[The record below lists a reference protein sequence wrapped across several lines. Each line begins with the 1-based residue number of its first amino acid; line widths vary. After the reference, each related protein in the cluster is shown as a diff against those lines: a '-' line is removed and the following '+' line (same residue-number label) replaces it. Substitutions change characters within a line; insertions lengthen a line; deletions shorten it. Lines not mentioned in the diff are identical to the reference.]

1 MPTPLRGVYLIT
13 PDLCDTAVL
22 LSRTAN
28 ALSAGV
34 AVLQYRNK
42 RADAVLQRA
51 QAEVLLGLCRFH
63 GVPLIVND
71 DVELAAHL
79 GAEGV
84 HLGGDDGSLHAARV
98 ALGPNALVGASCYAS
113 LDRAQQARAEGAS
126 YIAFGTFAASP
137 TKPHAARAQP
147 SLLARA
153 QALQIPVVAIGG
165 ITAALAPAL
174 VAAGADL
181 LAVISAVY
189 DAPDPAEAVR
199 ALREAFPE
207 FQGDIP

>member
-42 RADAVLQRA
+42 RADAALQNA
-51 QAEVLLGLCRFH
+51 QAEALLGLCRDH
-63 GVPLIVND
+63 DVPLVIND
-71 DVELAAHL
+71 EVELAGRL

-84 HLGGDDGSLHAARV
+84 HLGGDDGSLREARR
-98 ALGPNALVGASCYAS
+98 ALGPNALIGASCYSS
-113 LDRAQQARAEGAS
+113 LDRAQQARSEGAS
-126 YIAFGTFAASP
+126 YIAFGTFASSP
-137 TKPHAARAQP
+137 TKPQAARAQP
-147 SLLARA
+147 SLLTRARA
-153 QALQIPVVAIGG
+153 LQMPVVAIGG
-165 ITAALAPAL
+165 ITAALAPSL

-181 LAVISAVY
+181 LAVITAVY
-189 DAPDPAEAVR
+189 SAPDPAAAVR
-199 ALREAFPE
+199 GLRKAFPE